1 MMKLVKGMLLV
12 FGLMMPFIALYA
24 QMDSEVNSQ
33 SYNRMYVFDVG
44 LGFGCPDVWGDGGS
58 SWVVGKDKDNCSFVS
73 SLQLMTF
80 SSRSAIGYGLYYY
93 NYKNTKRKYDG
104 VLPEEVNE
112 KTSLQYVAPQVS
124 FIKRHT
130 AFAKGVGYVNAG
142 VGYAHYKSKGML
154 MQKVGY
160 NTRVSGI
167 GCNVG
172 IAYEYV
178 FDSNMGI
185 RLAVDCIYA
194 RLKGLHKDKVDYSA
208 DLSIR
213 PREKSHLFVPSL
225 ELGLSYYIFH
235 R

>member
-1 MMKLVKGMLLV
+1 MKLNKVLLLV
-12 FGLMMPFIALYA
+12 LGLLMPFASLYA
-24 QMDSEVNSQ
+24 QANSDANNQ
-33 SYNRMYVFDVG
+33 SYKRVYVFDVG
-44 LGFGCPDVWGDGGS
+44 LGFNCPDVWGDGGS
-58 SWVVGKDKDNCSFVS
+58 SWAVDKDKDNCNFVS
-73 SLQLMTF
+73 SMQLMTF
-80 SSRSAIGYGLYYY
+80 SSRSAVGYGLYYY
-93 NYKNTKRKYDG
+93 NYKSAKERYDG
-104 VLPEEVNE
+104 VLPQEVNE
-112 KTSLQYVAPQVS
+112 KVAFHYVAPQVS

-154 MQKVGY
+154 MQKEDY
-160 NTRVSGI
+160 RTIVSGI

-194 RLKGLHKDKVDYSA
+194 RLKRLHKDKAAYPA
-208 DLSIR
+208 DLSVR

-235 R
+235 Q

>member
-1 MMKLVKGMLLV
+1 MMKLEKGILLV
-12 FGLMMPFIALYA
+12 LGLMMPIVALYA
-24 QMDSEVNSQ
+24 QIDSEVNSQ
-33 SYNRMYVFDVG
+33 SYKRMYVFDVG

-58 SWVVGKDKDNCSFVS
+58 SWTVGKDKDNCSFVS

-112 KTSLQYVAPQVS
+112 KSSLQYVAPQAS

-130 AFAKGVGYVNAG
+130 AFAKGVGYINAG
-142 VGYAHYKSKGML
+142 VGYARYKSEGML
-154 MQKVGY
+154 MQKIGY
-160 NTRVSGI
+160 NTKVSGI
-167 GCNVG
+167 GCNIG

-178 FDSNMGI
+178 FDSHMGI

-194 RLKGLHKDKVDYSA
+194 RLKGLHEDKANYSA